1 MSLKGRQDLY
11 SIVDHDQDV
20 GYLAITCKE
29 VTGNFKQC
37 SGMFFFLLI
46 YFVIQIQLVYNLM
59 FVVLVSG
66 VYYSD
71 STLVYLTM

>member
-1 MSLKGRQDLY
+1 MSLKSRQDLY

-37 SGMFFFLLI
+37 SGMFFFVNLFCYSNI
-46 YFVIQIQLVYNLM
+46 VSIQSYVCCISFRCIL
-59 FVVLVSG
+59 
-66 VYYSD
+66 
-71 STLVYLTM
+71 